1 MSWKSN
7 KLTELLGI
15 HVPIIQA
22 PMAGSTT
29 PELAAAVTNA
39 GGLGSLGCAF
49 FNAEQFSGQCADA
62 DGVDREGECFRP
74 CDDAAAHRAVRLG
87 HDQARDIDGVL
98 ESRNGTG

>member
-15 HVPIIQA
+15 ELPIIQA

-49 FNAEQFSGQCADA
+49 MTPDEFTD
-62 DGVDREGECFRP
+62 
-74 CDDAAAHRAVRLG
+74 
-87 HDQARDIDGVL
+87 
-98 ESRNGTG
+98 